1 MAGEMLLTPFG
12 ALVAGFLASHL
23 SLLGSRF
30 FSVSPPPTPR
40 TWGRGGPPLGA
51 LGGLHRLRNERQRS
65 LPGPASPLTPLSV
78 LPPQPILSS
87 RLKIQDTCGV
97 HNVHGLPGVLG
108 TLVGTLLAG
117 LATADAYG
125 GR

>member
-1 MAGEMLLTPFG
+1 MRGTPSGCAGG
-12 ALVAGFLASHL
+12 AAS
-23 SLLGSRF
+23 
-30 FSVSPPPTPR
+30 SPKRAAAQPPWPSI
-40 TWGRGGPPLGA
+40 PP
-51 LGGLHRLRNERQRS
+51 H
-65 LPGPASPLTPLSV
+65 PLSV

-117 LATADAYG
+117 LATFDAYG

>member
-30 FSVSPPPTPR
+30 LSVSPPHDTKDVG
-40 TWGRGGPPLGA
+40 TWGTPSGCAGGAALSPKRAGVQPPWPSIPP
-51 LGGLHRLRNERQRS
+51 H
-65 LPGPASPLTPLSV
+65 PLSV